1 MKIDLD
7 DLAHN
12 PDVQRLFRGMKCMEV
27 KHGNDVVGKTCTLD
41 MDEHGKLTMTFEKRG
56 GQYTNRVKASLG
68 GKAD

>member
-12 PDVQRLFRGMKCMEV
+12 PAVQRLFRGMKCMEV
-27 KHGNDVVGKTCTLD
+27 KHGNDVIGKSCTLD
-41 MDEHGKLTMTFEKRG
+41 MDDHGKLTMTFEKRG
-56 GQYTNRVKASLG
+56 HYTSKVKASLG